1 MSSTTLT
8 LQEVRERRAGEA
20 GKNNPLALPDH
31 LGPLQRLELVKQ
43 DPQAMNI
50 ISQRVM
56 DGESLKQ
63 IAESWGLPVRPF
75 CKWVTDDPNHA
86 LEYDAALK
94 IRADEYYHET
104 IMIADACEDKD
115 DVPAARAK
123 MDARHKFAGKLD
135 RERFGD
141 ENQGKGAGNSIII
154 NIQSLAPQQPIII
167 QAETEK
173 IEADSG
179 QII

>member
-1 MSSTTLT
+1 MAATTLT
-8 LQEVRERRAGEA
+8 LQAVRQRREELAE
-20 GKNNPLALPDH
+20 KNNFPVIPDH

-43 DPQAMNI
+43 DPNSMNI

-75 CKWVTDDPNHA
+75 CQWVADDPERA
-86 LEYDAALK
+86 MEYDAALK

-104 IMIADACEDKD
+104 ILIADACDDKD
-115 DVPAARAK
+115 AVPVARVQ

-135 RERFGD
+135 KERFGD

-154 NIQSLAPQQPIII
+154 NIQSLNPPPACAQPVII
-167 QAETEK
+167 QAETEEL
-173 IEADSG
+173 I
-179 QII
+179 

>member
-1 MSSTTLT
+1 MPSTTLT
-8 LQEVRERRAGEA
+8 LQAVRARRAELA
-20 GKNNPLALPDH
+20 GKNKQLVFPDH
-31 LGPLQRLELVKQ
+31 LGPLQRLELVKNEVN
-43 DPQAMNI
+43 AMNI
-50 ISQRVM
+50 VGQRVM

-75 CKWVTDDPNHA
+75 CQWVANDPERA

-104 IMIADACEDKD
+104 ILIADGCGDKD
-115 DVPAARAK
+115 EVPVARVQ

-135 RERFGD
+135 KERFGD

-154 NIQSLAPQQPIII
+154 NIQSLNQPPACAQPVII
-167 QAETEK
+167 QAETEEL
-173 IEADSG
+173 I
-179 QII
+179 